1 MPRLTFGRGCL
12 SELGERIKSHGV
24 RRAAL
29 ITDRFLAASQHVER
43 ARQSLDEAGVDYDVF
58 DEIRIE
64 PSDASVMDA
73 SRFLTQGDFD
83 GLVSVGGGS
92 VMDTAKAAA
101 VYARY
106 PASFS
111 SYFAPPIGDGVPVPG
126 PVIPHIACPTTSGTG
141 SEMTGLSVIRLM
153 EHDTKFVLASR
164 YILPDEAL
172 VDSACSDT
180 LPSRVMAST
189 GFDLLSHAIECYT
202 ARAYTHW
209 DKIRSPGARPMIQGA
224 NPWSDLHA
232 REALRIADAYLVR
245 GVDDAG
251 DHEARDNLMWA
262 ATLAGMAFGNC
273 GTHLPHAFSYGVTH
287 LMRNVVTDDYPVP
300 SPFVPH
306 GISVIL
312 TSPSVFRFSARGA
325 PERHMEA
332 AACLGADTRDATP
345 DDAGEIVATRIVEL
359 MRATQLPNGLQAIG
373 FAAADA
379 NALADSAMRQ
389 RRAIGNAPRET
400 TRDDASEI
408 FKSAAPIKT
417 RGHTK
422 ADRSIFSVNKK
433 GTDLFFFAAYSKKQT
448 VK

>member
-1 MPRLTFGRGCL
+1 MGCCQYFTPGENGADTFSVEMPRLTFGRGCL
-12 SELGERIKSHGV
+12 SEIGERIKSHGV
-24 RRAAL
+24 RRAAVV
-29 ITDRFLAASQHVER
+29 TDRFLATSRHMER
-43 ARQSLDEAGVDYDVF
+43 VRQSLQAAGVDYEVF

-64 PSDASVMDA
+64 PSDVSIMDA
-73 SRFLTQGDFD
+73 SRFLSEGDFD
-83 GLVSVGGGS
+83 GMVSVGGGS

-111 SYFAPPIGDGVPVPG
+111 TYFAAPVGDGVPVPG
-126 PVIPHIACPTTSGTG
+126 PVVPHIACPTTSGTG

-164 YILPDEAL
+164 FILPDQAL
-172 VDSACSDT
+172 VDPACTDT

-209 DKIRSPGARPMIQGA
+209 NKIQAPAARPMIQGA

-232 REALRIADAYLVR
+232 REAMRIADDYLVR
-245 GVDDAG
+245 GVEDAG
-251 DHEARDNLMWA
+251 DLEARDSLMWA

-287 LMRNVVTDDYPVP
+287 LMRDVVTDDYPVP

-312 TSPSVFRFSARGA
+312 TSPSVFRFTAAGA
-325 PERHMEA
+325 PERHLEA
-332 AACLGADTRDATP
+332 AACLGASTRDATP
-345 DDAGEIVATRIVEL
+345 DDAGEVVASRIVEL
-359 MRATQLPNGLQAIG
+359 MRATRLPNGLQEIG

-379 NALADSAMRQ
+379 GALADSSMRQ

-400 TRDDASEI
+400 TLDDAAEI
-408 FKSAAPIKT
+408 FRNAMS
-417 RGHTK
+417 
-422 ADRSIFSVNKK
+422 
-433 GTDLFFFAAYSKKQT
+433 YW
-448 VK
+448 